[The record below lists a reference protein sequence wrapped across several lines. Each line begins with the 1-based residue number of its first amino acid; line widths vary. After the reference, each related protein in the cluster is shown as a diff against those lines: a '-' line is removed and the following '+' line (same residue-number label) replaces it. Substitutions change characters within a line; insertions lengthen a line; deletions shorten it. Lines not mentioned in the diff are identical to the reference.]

1 MQRVDEYR
9 VGAVRSLWNLT
20 RYFNV
25 LNKDR
30 WTREVDEKLYEVR
43 TIGVRYLLCVEC
55 GRKDWKVPLSNSHF
69 WL

>member
-1 MQRVDEYR
+1 MQRVDNYR

-30 WTREVDEKLYEVR
+30 WTREVDEELYQAR
-43 TIGVRYLLCVEC
+43 STRCAASSAA
-55 GRKDWKVPLSNSHF
+55 RSAWKVSLSNSHSRNGR
-69 WL
+69 

>member
-30 WTREVDEKLYEVR
+30 WTREVDEKLYEVH
-43 TIGVRYLLCVEC
+43 TIGAVSSVC
-55 GRKDWKVPLSNSHF
+55 GMW
-69 WL
+69 